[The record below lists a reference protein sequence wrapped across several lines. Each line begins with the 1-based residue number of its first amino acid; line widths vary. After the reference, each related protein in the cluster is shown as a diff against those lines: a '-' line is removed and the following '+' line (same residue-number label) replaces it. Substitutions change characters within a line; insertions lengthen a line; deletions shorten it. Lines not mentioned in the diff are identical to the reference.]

1 MAIVIPIPYTI
12 IIFGLGARGWDPL
25 LLTIAG
31 GTGSAI
37 GELVGYFLGYYGRR
51 LISVERQRRMDYILR
66 IFGKY
71 TPLAIFFFALTP
83 LPDDLLFIPLGLMRY
98 SILKAFIPAL
108 LGKLLMIYTVAYFGK
123 IGGDIILSFF
133 GDASWIGSVVTMALL
148 ILVVALLYR
157 IDWEKVFDRYFN
169 RNNSSNPPQEPCTQ
183 DDENGCAR
191 TTLEGEEQ

>member
-12 IIFGLGARGWDPL
+12 IKFSLGQAGWDPL
-25 LLTIAG
+25 LLTVAG

-51 LISVERQRRMDYILR
+51 LISVERQRRMDYLLR

-71 TPLAIFFFALTP
+71 TPLAIFCFALTP

-98 SILKAFIPAL
+98 SVLKAFIPAL

-133 GDASWIGSVVTMALL
+133 GDGSWIGSVITMALL

-183 DDENGCAR
+183 DDEK
-191 TTLEGEEQ
+191 